1 MAKTV
6 KNQSSTKKRAT
17 TRNRGLTAQNKK
29 DLECILGLCSHAP
42 SNKTCK
48 YWNKIVDAEFPEQVQ
63 YKLIERM
70 LGGK

>member
-6 KNQSSTKKRAT
+6 KNPSSTKKRTT

-29 DLECILGLCSHAP
+29 DLECILGLCSHTP
-42 SNKTCK
+42 SSKTCK